1 MICFS
6 EQQWNIVF
14 KCRCQ
19 LQVRNHTVSGQMSP
33 VNMSELCQCTCQS
46 VCQNTLQYLCQ
57 SIYRTVSQY
66 IYQSICLGKDQFACQ
81 HIFQSFYAGGPS
93 WTGNF
98 FSCVVSLFFF
108 VRIQEQQPDFRK
120 KEGQGKKR
128 VEVESGGKKGKNTK
142 RHEDHERKREL
153 LRHCCSL
160 RQQQQVFFP
169 WAAAAITSTVVPR
182 QQLPPPP
189 PQLQDQDLAKT
200 EGTKSGTYESHK
212 NNP

>member
-1 MICFS
+1 M
-6 EQQWNIVF
+6 
-14 KCRCQ
+14 
-19 LQVRNHTVSGQMSP
+19 
-33 VNMSELCQCTCQS
+33 
-46 VCQNTLQYLCQ
+46 
-57 SIYRTVSQY
+57 
-66 IYQSICLGKDQFACQ
+66 
-81 HIFQSFYAGGPS
+81 
-93 WTGNF
+93 
-98 FSCVVSLFFF
+98 
-108 VRIQEQQPDFRK
+108 RIQEQQPDFRK

-160 RQQQQVFFP
+160 CQQQQVFFP

-200 EGTKSGTYESHK
+200 EGTKATLMNHTKTAPRPPRPETSTNAKTNRLKQICLIGRHGQRWLVCTHDATEFRIFIATFNCWGVFTVSTCLF
-212 NNP
+212 